1 MTDMRSVIAPKSDQL
16 NADDMISG
24 PMTITISGVKLTPG
38 AEQPVSIS
46 FNGDGGKPWRP
57 CKSMSRVLVSAW
69 GPDANV
75 YAGKSLT
82 LYRDPAVTWGGMAVG
97 GIRIS
102 HMSHIEKDLML
113 MLTMTKKSRAPH
125 MVKKLIVAD
134 ILAPAREAANRGT
147 IAFRAWWS
155 DASPDART
163 AVKTDM
169 DALKAACAAADK
181 AMTEADPF
189 GPPEIPEDDA
199 APTAEEQARYDADE
213 QMRAAE

>member
-1 MTDMRSVIAPKSDQL
+1 MSDMTAVIVPKSDQW
-16 NADDMISG
+16 NADDFIAG
-24 PMTITISGVKLTPG
+24 PMTFTITDVKVVGGT
-38 AEQPVSIS
+38 EQPVSIS
-46 FNGDGGKPWRP
+46 IAGSQKVYRP
-57 CKSMSRVLVSAW
+57 CKSMSRVLVAAW
-69 GPDANV
+69 GPDAKAYV
-75 YAGKSLT
+75 GRSLT
-82 LYRDPAVTWGGMAVG
+82 LYRDPTVTWGGMAVG

-155 DASPDART
+155 DASPDARA

-181 AMTEADPF
+181 AMAEADSF

-199 APTAEEQARYDADE
+199 APTAEEQARYDAEE

>member
-24 PMTITISGVKLTPG
+24 PMTITISGVKVTPG

-57 CKSMSRVLVSAW
+57 CKSMSH
-69 GPDANV
+69 ANV

-125 MVKKLIVAD
+125 TVKKLIVAD

-155 DASPDART
+155 DASPDARA

-181 AMTEADPF
+181 AMAEADPF
-189 GPPEIPEDDA
+189 GLPEIPEDDA
-199 APTAEEQARYDADE
+199 APTAEEQARYDAEE

>member
-1 MTDMRSVIAPKSDQL
+1 MSDMTAVIVPKSDQW
-16 NADDMISG
+16 NADDFIAG
-24 PMTITISGVKLTPG
+24 PMTFTITDVKVVGGT
-38 AEQPVSIS
+38 EQPVSIS
-46 FNGDGGKPWRP
+46 IAGSQKVYRP
-57 CKSMSRVLVSAW
+57 CKSMSRVLVAAW
-69 GPDANV
+69 GPDAKAYV
-75 YAGKSLT
+75 GRSLT
-82 LYRDPAVTWGGMAVG
+82 LYRDPTVTWGGMAVG

-155 DASPDART
+155 DASPDARA

-181 AMTEADPF
+181 AMAEADPF

-199 APTAEEQARYDADE
+199 APTAEEQARYDAEE

>member
-1 MTDMRSVIAPKSDQL
+1 MSDMTAVIVPKSDQW
-16 NADDMISG
+16 NADDFIAG
-24 PMTITISGVKLTPG
+24 PMTFTITDVKVVGGT
-38 AEQPVSIS
+38 EQPVSIS
-46 FNGDGGKPWRP
+46 IAGSQKVYRP
-57 CKSMSRVLVSAW
+57 CKSMSRVLVAAW
-69 GPDANV
+69 GPDAKAYV
-75 YAGKSLT
+75 GRSLT
-82 LYRDPAVTWGGMAVG
+82 LYRDPTVTWGGMAVG

-125 MVKKLIVAD
+125 TVKKLIVAD

-155 DASPDART
+155 DASPDARA

-181 AMTEADPF
+181 AMAEADPF
-189 GPPEIPEDDA
+189 GLPEIPEDDA
-199 APTAEEQARYDADE
+199 APTAEEQARYDAEE